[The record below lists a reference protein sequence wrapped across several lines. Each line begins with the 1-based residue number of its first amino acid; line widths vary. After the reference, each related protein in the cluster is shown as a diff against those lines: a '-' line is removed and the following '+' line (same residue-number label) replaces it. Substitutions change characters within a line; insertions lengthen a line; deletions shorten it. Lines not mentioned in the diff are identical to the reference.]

1 MFEHKLKKGDVG
13 STQTTNIFVGNAF
26 YRMWIHFLCILLFF
40 LRPFKRILLPIFFFN
55 PSKRY
60 CSQVFFFECQLF
72 QVSPVRKNYETF
84 CARGSALKSGSW
96 RDSVW
101 ESIAPFP
108 QLNQPVTASWSTHQ
122 TSHPLIKV
130 TATQTLSTD
139 ASNCQRFPPN
149 LTHCGQPV
157 SMLVRFFATKQN
169 MAMAALEA
177 LEHPSHI

>member
-1 MFEHKLKKGDVG
+1 MSAPHKPQTFLWEMHFTECG
-13 STQTTNIFVGNAF
+13 STFCA
-26 YRMWIHFLCILLFF
+26 YCC
-40 LRPFKRILLPIFFFN
+40 FFFN

-139 ASNCQRFPPN
+139 ASNCQRLPHN

-157 SMLVRFFATKQN
+157 SMLVRFFATEQN
-169 MAMAALEA
+169 MAMMRNWKQYNYDYQALRR
-177 LEHPSHI
+177 